1 MKSAVV
7 YNKSL
12 NHFGEEVCGDN
23 FQTGSTEDSKIMV
36 LSDGLG
42 SGIKASILAI
52 LTTEIITTMIEKGVD
67 IEEVV
72 NTVTKTLPVC
82 KTRGIAYSTFTIVQI
97 FKDGKTKIVNYDN
110 PRSIIIRGGD
120 VFKPPYKEITVND
133 KKIKSY
139 EFIMEDGDFVFIMSD
154 GVVHAGL
161 GNLMNFG
168 WGIDNIALY
177 LKKMYRKTRD
187 VKEIVDNLIDLTES
201 YYGFKPGD
209 DATLIGIKAVEKP
222 RVMIFTGP
230 PLDPKTDKEYTEKFM
245 EFEGK
250 KIICGGTTGNIIGK
264 IIGKEVSI
272 ELSGTK
278 KTALPP
284 YGKMDGID
292 IVTEGVLT
300 IQALN
305 KMVSLCKKN
314 MYDIECKENEDADG
328 AEKIFSIIRECDEV
342 YILVGRKVN
351 AFYHNPA
358 LPFDMSIRSNLIRE
372 MAHNLERLGKKLVL
386 EYC

>member
-1 MKSAVV
+1 MISAVV
-7 YNKSL
+7 YKKSL

-23 FQTGSTEDSKIMV
+23 FQVSSTGNSKIMV

-42 SGIKASILAI
+42 SGIKASILSI

-82 KTRGIAYSTFTIVQI
+82 KMRGIAYSTFTIVQI
-97 FKDGKTKIVNYDN
+97 FRDGRTKIVNYDN
-110 PRSIIIRGGD
+110 PRSIIIKDGE
-120 VFKPPYKEITVND
+120 VFKPPYNEIMVND

-139 EFIMEDGDFVFIMSD
+139 EFKMDNGDFIFIMSD

-161 GNLMNFG
+161 GNLMDFG
-168 WGIDNIALY
+168 WGIDNIASY

-187 VKEIVDNLIDLTES
+187 VKEITNNLIELTDS

-209 DATLIGIKAVEKP
+209 DATLVGIKAVEEP

-230 PLDPKTDKEYTEKFM
+230 PLDSKTDRYYVDKFM
-245 EFEGK
+245 KFEGK
-250 KIICGGTTGNIIGK
+250 KVICGGTTGNIIAK
-264 IIGKEVSI
+264 IIEKEIEVDVMNSYNGSI
-272 ELSGTK
+272 
-278 KTALPP
+278 PP
-284 YGKMDGID
+284 YGTMEGVDL
-292 IVTEGVLT
+292 VTEGVLT
-300 IQALN
+300 IQGLIKLVAE
-305 KMVSLCKKN
+305 CKKD
-314 MYDIECKENEDADG
+314 MYDVDVDADNANA
-328 AEKIFSIIRECDEV
+328 AEKLFYIIRECDEV
-342 YILVGRKVN
+342 DILVGRKVN

-372 MAHNLERLGKKLVL
+372 LASNLERVGKKVKL